1 MSVIKESNSIIPEAQ
16 SLKPEAQHYRVGVIG
31 GGAWGTA
38 LAILANRAG
47 SEVTLGTRNTNVIQ
61 SILERRSN
69 EAYLPSIF
77 IDPDI
82 KVTDKLGEACQN
94 HLVILAV
101 PSHILRSVCITIS
114 DMLAPDVPIVLASK
128 GIERGSL
135 MLMSEVAQ
143 SILPRNPIAIISGP
157 NFADEAARG
166 LPTATTI
173 ACADHALWDMLIYA
187 LGGYLF
193 RPYLT
198 ADIIGTQIGGA
209 VKNVIAIAC
218 GIAIGKNFGENARAA
233 LVTRGFAE
241 IVRLTIA
248 KGGKYE
254 TLMGLS
260 GLGDLIL
267 TCGSAKSR
275 NMSFGIAIGQGRS
288 KEEILTGRGRS
299 ATEGIVAAES
309 ISKLAKKFSLSM
321 PICDAVYRILHEHAP
336 MDAVIAELLER
347 PFVCEGK

>member
-1 MSVIKESNSIIPEAQ
+1 MTDSY
-16 SLKPEAQHYRVGVIG
+16 HVGVIG

-47 SEVTLGTRNTNVIQ
+47 SRVTLGTRNPNVIQ
-61 SILERRSN
+61 AIRDRRCN
-69 EAYLPSIF
+69 DIYLPSAF
-77 IDPDI
+77 VDPGID
-82 KVTDKLGEACQN
+82 VTDRFNDVCRCDAI
-94 HLVILAV
+94 ILAV
-101 PSHILRSVCITIS
+101 PSHILRSACIAVS
-114 DMLAPDVPIVLASK
+114 DMLDINVPVVVASK

-135 MLMSEVAQ
+135 MLMSEIVQ
-143 SILPRNPIAIISGP
+143 SLLPKNPIGIISGP

-166 LPTATTI
+166 QPTATTI
-173 ACADHALWDMLIYA
+173 ASPDPKALDTLTYA
-187 LGGYLF
+187 LGGRLF

-198 ADIIGTQIGGA
+198 DDIIGAQIGGA

-218 GIAIGKNFGENARAA
+218 GIALGKKMGENARAA

-241 IVRLTIA
+241 MARLAQA

-275 NMSFGIAIGQGRS
+275 NLSFGIALGQGQP
-288 KEEILTGRGRS
+288 KEDVLAGRGRT
-299 ATEGIVAAES
+299 ATEGVIAAES
-309 ISKLAKKFSLSM
+309 VAKLAKKFDVDM
-321 PICDAVYRILHEHAP
+321 PICDAIFRILYENATI
-336 MDAVIAELLER
+336 DEVIDDLLDR
-347 PFVCEGK
+347 PFAKEGV